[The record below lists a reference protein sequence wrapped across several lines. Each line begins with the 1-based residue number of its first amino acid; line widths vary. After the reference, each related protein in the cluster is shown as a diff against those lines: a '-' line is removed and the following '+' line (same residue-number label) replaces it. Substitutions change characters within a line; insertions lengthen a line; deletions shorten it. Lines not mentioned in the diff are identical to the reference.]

1 MTWNPNSEKHKAM
14 HGGYKGRPTKS
25 AVLGLLS
32 FYSGISASSKMLN
45 QREDIFEK
53 TTVKK
58 ECVQLKFNF

>member
-14 HGGYKGRPTKS
+14 HGGYKGRATKS